1 MNPIV
6 FLFVLVFGGSMAAS
20 AVKIVNQS
28 DEALVETLGKY
39 SGKKLTPGLNF
50 VVPVMDKVVFKQ
62 TIRERVLDVPPQSCI
77 TRDNVSISVDAVV
90 YWRIVDLEKAYY
102 KVENLQS
109 AMVNLVLTQIRAE
122 MGKLELDETFTAR
135 SEINELLLRE
145 LDIST
150 DPWGVKVTRVEL
162 RDIVP
167 SKAVLDSME
176 LQMAAERRKRA
187 AVLTSEGERESA
199 VNTARGRAES
209 EILAAEAGQK
219 ATVLDAEAQQKTIV
233 LKAQALRQEAVLK
246 AQATS
251 EAMQIIADKLKSD
264 PQAANALQFLLA
276 QQYLQVGQQIG
287 ASDSSKVMFMDPRT
301 IPATLEGMKA
311 IVGDVAAIATQHLQ
325 QGRPVEDLRD
335 RQPHPKFSDDP
346 TPDLPA
352 GSPVRIGLWGLVGLA
367 SMAAI
372 ASLVWT
378 VWLAVGS

>member
-1 MNPIV
+1 MNFFGFLIV
-6 FLFVLVFGGSMAAS
+6 LALGGSVAAN
-20 AVKIVNQS
+20 AVKIINQS

-39 SGKKLTPGLNF
+39 NGKKLTPGLNF
-50 VVPVMDKVVFKQ
+50 TVPFVDRVVVKQ
-62 TIRERVLDVPPQSCI
+62 TVRERVLDIPPQQCI

-109 AMVNLVLTQIRAE
+109 AMVNLVLTQVRAE

-167 SKAVLDSME
+167 SKAVQESME

-187 AVLTSEGERESA
+187 AVLTSEGEREAA
-199 VNTARGRAES
+199 VNSARGRAES
-209 EILAAEAGQK
+209 EVLSAEARQK
-219 ATVLDAEAQQKTIV
+219 VAILDAEAQQKTIV
-233 LKAQALRQEAVLK
+233 LKAQAVRQEQVLR

-251 EAMQIIADKLKSD
+251 EAMQVITKTLREDSGSRE
-264 PQAANALQFLLA
+264 ALQFLMA
-276 QQYLQVGQQIG
+276 QGYLEMGLKIG
-287 ASDSSKVMFMDPRT
+287 SSESSKILFMDPHS

-311 IVGDVAAIATQHLQ
+311 IVGDGGTPQF
-325 QGRPVEDLRD
+325 
-335 RQPHPKFSDDP
+335 PK
-346 TPDLPA
+346 A
-352 GSPVRIGLWGLVGLA
+352 
-367 SMAAI
+367 
-372 ASLVWT
+372 
-378 VWLAVGS
+378 